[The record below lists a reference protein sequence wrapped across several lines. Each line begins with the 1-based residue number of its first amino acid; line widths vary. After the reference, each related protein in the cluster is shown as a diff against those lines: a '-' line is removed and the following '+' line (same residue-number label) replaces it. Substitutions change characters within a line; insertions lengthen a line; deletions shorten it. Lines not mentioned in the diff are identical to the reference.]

1 MIGFFRATLRLL
13 GSRQDALAL
22 SLFGSLVLTAAVV
35 EARTPASELAGPQIA
50 LSPATATILANGCT
64 EFTVSI
70 TPPQPTPTQ
79 ISIEISDPSR
89 VAAYP
94 LNIPALRASAETY
107 FCGWLAGTEN
117 VIVTAT
123 LPPALGGAR
132 ASASVLVVNPIPSIR
147 AIFPTSVAAGSR
159 DLELFVYD
167 DRYTFLRDST
177 VHWNGSPR
185 TARFVPPGGI
195 CPIICPPAL
204 LVATI
209 PASDVAIPGTATTT
223 VVNPGPG
230 GGTSNPVT
238 FTITVPQQVA
248 EIPTLSEWGLLV
260 LAALLAGAGALIL
273 RGNALGVG

>member
-1 MIGFFRATLRLL
+1 MIGFIRATLRLL
-13 GSRQDALAL
+13 GSRQNTLAL
-22 SLFGSLVLTAAVV
+22 SLFGSLLLTAAVV
-35 EARTPASELAGPQIA
+35 EARTPDSELADAQIT
-50 LSPATATILANGCT
+50 LSPATATILVNTCT

-107 FCGWLAGTEN
+107 FCGRLAGTEN

-132 ASASVLVVNPIPSIR
+132 ASASVLVVNSIPSIR
-147 AIFPTSVAAGSR
+147 AIFPTSVAAGSGG
-159 DLELFVYD
+159 LELAVYD
-167 DRYTFLRDST
+167 GGRYTFVRDST
-177 VHWNGSPR
+177 VHWNGSSR
-185 TARFVPPGGI
+185 TTRLVPWEI
-195 CPIICPPAL
+195 CPGTCPPAPL
-204 LVATI
+204 AATI
-209 PASDVAIPGTATTT
+209 PASDLATPGTATIT

-238 FTITVPQQVA
+238 FTITAPQQVA

-260 LAALLAGAGALIL
+260 LAALLAGAGIL
-273 RGNALGVG
+273 AARRRL